1 MTGRDTGF
9 RTTERGHGDTE
20 TRRHGDTTADDAEF
34 DDRGTFVTDYLPD
47 PGPFLEQG
55 RVLDGEDHTVVHG
68 WSRDVF
74 EARGVYDATFGYNLA
89 RLNLDA
95 RHPDA
100 GIRYA
105 FGDGGLRAEF
115 TPTTAF
121 CPQAETLAVA
131 AVRAWNDRGDGVEPP
146 APPATPDALDDAE
159 RVSVRVAPL
168 HRDHDSINDRLRAL
182 EADR

>member
-1 MTGRDTGF
+1 MNRLLPFGS
-9 RTTERGHGDTE
+9 
-20 TRRHGDTTADDAEF
+20 TADSF
-34 DDRGTFVTDYLPD
+34 DDRGEFVPDHLPD
-47 PGPFLEQG
+47 PGPFLVDCEVLADESHV
-55 RVLDGEDHTVVHG
+55 RVHEWT
-68 WSRDVF
+68 REAF

-105 FGDGGLRAEF
+105 RADGELRAEF

-131 AVRAWNDRGDGVEPP
+131 AFRAWNDRGDGEPTP
-146 APPATPDALDDAE
+146 SPPEGID
-159 RVSVRVAPL
+159 RVRVRVAPM
-168 HRDHDSINDRLRAL
+168 HRDADSINDRLRSL
-182 EADR
+182 E

>member
-1 MTGRDTGF
+1 MSRLFPFGS
-9 RTTERGHGDTE
+9 
-20 TRRHGDTTADDAEF
+20 TADAF
-34 DDRGTFVTDYLPD
+34 DDEGSFVPAHLPD
-47 PGPFLEQG
+47 PDPFLTDGPGEVLTDEAHV
-55 RVLDGEDHTVVHG
+55 RVHD

-89 RLNLDA
+89 RLNDDT

-105 FGDGGLRAEF
+105 RDGDELRAVF

-131 AVRAWNDRGDGVEPP
+131 AFRAWNGRADGAETP
-146 APPATPDALDDAE
+146 APPDGIDHV
-159 RVSVRVAPL
+159 RVRVASL
-168 HRDHDSINDRLRAL
+168 HRDHERIDARLRSL
-182 EADR
+182 ESA